1 MSGEAEANKCL
12 LKPNNI
18 DDGDEA
24 NDCGGGGIIGTSSN
38 SILNHLLQLGANED
52 LAPYTRLAL
61 EEENELQTAVI
72 NSTSTHVDLLKT
84 VPKIRP
90 PSLSEISFSEGP
102 SKEPEEGL

>member
-1 MSGEAEANKCL
+1 MSGEAGYEANKCL

-18 DDGDEA
+18 DGD
-24 NDCGGGGIIGTSSN
+24 NDCGIIGTSSN